1 MTYYHLPTS
10 TVRHPGR
17 LETKLSDGALLGP
30 PDTGWTPELAAL
42 CGFVTVVET
51 AAPAVTASQVAE
63 STVTLPGGIP
73 TRTWTVRSKTQPEL
87 DADTATANSVT
98 VHNRAE
104 TGLAVNSA
112 FLAISSP
119 SNAQTLAQVKAL
131 TRQVSGLIRLTLG
144 KLDDITGT
152 G

>member
-1 MTYYHLPTS
+1 MTYYHLATN
-10 TVRHPGR
+10 TVRPPGR

-42 CGFVTVVET
+42 VGFVTVVET
-51 AAPAVTASQVAE
+51 AAPAVTTSQVAE
-63 STVTLPGGIP
+63 SAVTLPDGIP
-73 TRTWTVRSKTQPEL
+73 TRTWTVRSKTPAEL
-87 DADTATANSVT
+87 AADTATANSVT
-98 VHNRAE
+98 VRTRAE
-104 TGLAVNSA
+104 LGLATNST
-112 FLAISSP
+112 FLAVASP
-119 SNAQTLAQVKAL
+119 SNAQTVAQVKAL

>member
-42 CGFVTVVET
+42 VGFVTVVET
-51 AAPAVTASQVAE
+51 AAPAVTTSQVAE
-63 STVTLPGGIP
+63 SAVTLPDGIP
-73 TRTWTVRSKTQPEL
+73 TRTWTVRPKTPAEL
-87 DADTATANSVT
+87 AADTATANGVT
-98 VHNRAE
+98 VRTRAE
-104 TGLAVNSA
+104 LGLATNST
-112 FLAISSP
+112 FLAVASP
-119 SNAQTLAQVKAL
+119 SNAQTVAQVKAL